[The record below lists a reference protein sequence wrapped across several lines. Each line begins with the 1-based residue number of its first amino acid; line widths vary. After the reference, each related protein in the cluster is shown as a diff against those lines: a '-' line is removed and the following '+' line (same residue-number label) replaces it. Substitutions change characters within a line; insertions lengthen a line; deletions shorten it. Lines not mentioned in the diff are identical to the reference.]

1 MLNMDLAPW
10 PVFADDEISAVEE
23 VLKSGKVN
31 AWTGTQVTSFE
42 NELSSY
48 IGVKNAIATANG
60 SLALELALHV
70 LAIGNDDEVIV
81 TPRSFIASASSVVLK
96 GATPVFADIDL
107 ESQNVTADSIRKV
120 ISPKTRAIIV
130 VHLAGGPCEMDA
142 IMAIA
147 KEENLYVIEDC
158 AQALGA
164 RYKDKAVG
172 SFGDVSIFSFC
183 QDKILTTGG
192 EGGMLATNSDTIWE
206 RAWSYKEHGKNIKA
220 VQRTDESPEFSWLHD
235 SFGTNLRMTEMQ
247 AAIGRL
253 QLKKLTGWLEKRRCN
268 AQKLSN
274 CFKKI
279 KGLRVV
285 TPNDDIQ
292 HAYYKYYVFIQSDL
306 LKPEWDRMRV
316 LNAIIAEGIPCFTG
330 SCPEIYRE
338 KAFVEYLG
346 PMQQLPVAKELGE
359 MSLMFL
365 VHPTLGEK
373 EMGCVCTAVNKVMQD
388 AVL

>member
-31 AWTGTQVTSFE
+31 AWTGIHVTSFE

-48 IGVKNAIATANG
+48 IGVKHAIATANG

-96 GATPVFADIDL
+96 GATPVFADVDL
-107 ESQNVTADSIRKV
+107 ESQNITVDSIRKV

-130 VHLAGGPCEMDA
+130 VHLAGGPCDMDA
-142 IMAIA
+142 IMALA

-164 RYKDKAVG
+164 RYQDKAVG

-183 QDKILTTGG
+183 QDKIITTGG
-192 EGGMLATNSDTIWE
+192 EGGMLVTNSDTIWE
-206 RAWSYKEHGKNIKA
+206 RAWSYKEHGKNIEE
-220 VQRTDESPEFSWLHD
+220 VQRADETPEFSWLHD

-253 QLKKLTGWLEKRRCN
+253 QLQKLDSWLDQRNKN

-292 HAYYKYYVFIQSDL
+292 HAYYKYYVFIQADL
-306 LKPEWDRMRV
+306 LKPEWDRMRI
-316 LNAIIAEGIPCFTG
+316 LYAIIDEGIPCFTG

-338 KAFVEYLG
+338 KAYMESLQ
-346 PMQQLPVAKELGE
+346 PIQRLPVAKELGE
-359 MSLMFL
+359 TSLMFL
-365 VHPTLGEK
+365 VHPTLSK
-373 EMGCVCTAVNKVMQD
+373 DDMNVVCKVVKKIMHD